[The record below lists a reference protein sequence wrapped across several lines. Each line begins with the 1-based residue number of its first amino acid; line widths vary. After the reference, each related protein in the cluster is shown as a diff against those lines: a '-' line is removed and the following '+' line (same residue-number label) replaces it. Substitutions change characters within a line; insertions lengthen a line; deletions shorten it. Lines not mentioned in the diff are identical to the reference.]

1 MLSEAAT
8 EGGGRAVGPA
18 PVGVPRSGSP
28 YPARDMQG
36 RTGGCTKRVLGVSFP
51 CAPVG
56 AVSLQCGEAASISQ

>member
-1 MLSEAAT
+1 MLSEAAA

-28 YPARDMQG
+28 YPARDM
-36 RTGGCTKRVLGVSFP
+36 LGELACASVGLSFP